1 MALRARIGA
10 VSRADRPVHRLQDLG
25 HHEGGQ
31 GARRHPLRLRR
42 LRQHGAGG
50 RHRVVCQKSLQ
61 TPKP

>member
-31 GARRHPLRLRR
+31 GARRHPLRLRC

-50 RHRVVCQKSLQ
+50 RHRVVCRESLE